1 MRRPAIYE
9 LGGKANLA
17 EVLELAGGV
26 LPSGALRHIDVERVV
41 AHESRTMLRLD
52 LPEGNDPKAVDKALE
67 DFNVQADD
75 KIRISPILSY
85 SEKTIYLDGHVFHPG
100 KYPYK
105 DGMTVTD
112 LIHSYND
119 LLPEPSRR
127 HAEIIRLQPPDYSP
141 VVLTFNLGDA
151 LDGQNKNLLLKPFD
165 TVRVFGR
172 YDFEDPPIVSVSG
185 EVRDPGDHMA
195 APIFPRMF

>member
-1 MRRPAIYE
+1 
-9 LGGKANLA
+9 
-17 EVLELAGGV
+17 
-26 LPSGALRHIDVERVV
+26 
-41 AHESRTMLRLD
+41 MLRLD

-67 DFNVQADD
+67 DFNVQGDD

-100 KYPYK
+100 KYPYQ

-112 LIHSYND
+112 LIHSYSD

-127 HAEIIRLQPPDYSP
+127 HAEIIRLQPPDYTP

-151 LDGQNKNLLLKPFD
+151 LDRAKQDPFE
-165 TVRVFGR
+165 TRAGHRAGLRGR

-185 EVRDPGDHMA
+185 EVRDPG
-195 APIFPRMF
+195 IT